1 MKVLLLNGSA
11 HRNGC
16 TFTALDEVAR
26 TLNSENIETEIFQL
40 GNPELRD
47 CIGCQACR
55 KIGKCVYNDVVND
68 FVSKAREADGFVF
81 GTPVY
86 YAHPSGRILTLLDR
100 VFYSGSSAFAFKPAA
115 SVVSARRSGTTAS
128 FDVLNKYFTI
138 CNMPIVSSSYWNNIH
153 GNIMEEAR
161 QDEEGLQTMR
171 ILGRNM
177 AWMLKCIDAGRK
189 FGITKPQLEEK
200 IKTNFI
206 RG

>member
-100 VFYSGSSAFAFKPAA
+100 AFYSGSTAFAFNPAA

-177 AWMLKCIDAGRK
+177 AWMLKCIDAGRIDDEAWYEQK
-189 FGITKPQLEEK
+189 
-200 IKTNFI
+200 
-206 RG
+206 

>member
-16 TFTALDEVAR
+16 TFTALDEVSRA
-26 TLNSENIETEIFQL
+26 LNAENIDTEIFQL

-55 KIGKCVYNDVVND
+55 KIGKCVYEDIVNE
-68 FVSKAREADGFVF
+68 FVEKARLADGFVF
-81 GTPVY
+81 GSPVY
-86 YAHPSGRILTLLDR
+86 YAHPSGRILSFLDR
-100 VFYSGSSAFAFKPAA
+100 AFYSGSSAFAFKPAA
-115 SVVSARRSGTTAS
+115 AVISARRSGTTAS

-138 CNMPIVSSSYWNNIH
+138 CNMPVISSSYWNNIH

-161 QDEEGLQTMR
+161 QDTEGLQTMR

-177 AWMLKCIDAGRK
+177 AWILKCIESGRK
-189 FGITKPQLEEK
+189 MGITKPQIEEK

-206 RG
+206 R